1 MSSIL
6 KYAEDFIFTFISR
19 PAHVLFFYFFDKKK
33 QQARIDLLPIP
44 CRSYNHRDFA
54 RLR

>member
-6 KYAEDFIFTFISR
+6 KYAEDFIFTFMSR
-19 PAHVLFFYFFDKKK
+19 RARVFFFYFFDRKK

-44 CRSYNHRDFA
+44 CHSYNHRDFA